1 MNMNMNMNIPTEYIV
16 EYSGTIYD
24 THRDDR
30 TGEINETGL
39 VTLINERIKEGW
51 IPMGGISCTMY
62 ELGRVIYAQS
72 MVRYD

>member
-1 MNMNMNMNIPTEYIV
+1 MSKPSEYIV

-51 IPMGGISCTMY
+51 IPTGSISCTMH
-62 ELGRVIYAQS
+62 ELGHVIYAQS